1 MKRTLVYSYLD
12 RKDIYA
18 LRQSNQTMLV
28 RRGKIIDSDRAIITD
43 KYGHRYA
50 RRISLE
56 AYAPQ
61 FFVFELI

>member
-18 LRQSNQTMLV
+18 FRQSNQTLLV

-43 KYGHRYA
+43 KYGHRYS
-50 RRISLE
+50 RSIELE

-61 FFVFELI
+61 FFVFESI

>member
-18 LRQSNQTMLV
+18 FRQSNQTLLV

-50 RRISLE
+50 RSIALE

-61 FFVFELI
+61 FFVFESI